1 MRGVLNPHMEILMR
15 KLTRILTGT
24 IAASGLAFTVAAH
37 AVDITGA
44 GATFPYP
51 IYAKWAEAYNAK
63 TGVKLNYQSIGSGG
77 GIKQIQNKT
86 VDFGAS
92 DKPLTADQLAKDGLM
107 QFPAVV
113 GGVVPVINVPGI
125 AAGKLRLNGEVLANI
140 YLKKITRWNDA
151 ALAKLNPGLTLPDA
165 PITVVHRS
173 DGSGTTFNF
182 ANYLTKVSEEWKSK
196 VGADTSISWPTG
208 VGGKGNEGVA
218 SYVQRIKGSIGYV
231 EYAYAKQNNMNSV
244 VMQNREGEFV
254 EPGLSTFQAAA
265 KYADWA
271 KAPGMYE
278 ILTNEP
284 GKDSWPIAAATFIL
298 MHKAQ
303 DKPANAKEVLKFFNY
318 GYTEGDKMAEALDYV
333 PLPESTVKLIQK
345 TWGTSIKGKDGSAV
359 WQ

>member
-1 MRGVLNPHMEILMR
+1 MYKM
-15 KLTRILTGT
+15 TRILAGAAA
-24 IAASGLAFTVAAH
+24 IAGLAFTVTAH

-51 IYAKWAEAYNAK
+51 IYAKWAEAYNVK

-92 DKPLTADQLAKDGLM
+92 DKPMTPEDLNKNGLM

-113 GGVVPVINVPGI
+113 GGVVPVINVPGVT
-125 AAGKLRLNGEVLANI
+125 AGQLRINGKVLADI
-140 YLKKITRWNDA
+140 FLKKITRWDDA
-151 ALAKLNPGLTLPDA
+151 ALKALNPNVALPSL

-182 ANYLTKVSEEWKSK
+182 ANYLSKVSEEWKSQ
-196 VGADTSISWPTG
+196 VGADTSVSWPTG

-231 EYAYAKQNNMNSV
+231 EYAYAKQNNMADV
-244 VMQNREGEFV
+244 LMQNKDGEYV
-254 EPGLSTFQAAA
+254 KAGLTTFQAAA

-271 KAPGMYE
+271 KAPGFYE
-278 ILTNEP
+278 IITNEP
-284 GKDSWPIAAATFIL
+284 GKESWPIAAATFIL
-298 MHKAQ
+298 MHKSQEKA
-303 DKPANAKEVLKFFNY
+303 ANGKEVLKFFNY
-318 GYTEGDKMAEALDYV
+318 AYTEGDKLAESLDYV
-333 PLPESTVKLIQK
+333 PLPDTTVKLIQK
-345 TWGTSIKGKDGSAV
+345 HWSTNLKGKDGSTI